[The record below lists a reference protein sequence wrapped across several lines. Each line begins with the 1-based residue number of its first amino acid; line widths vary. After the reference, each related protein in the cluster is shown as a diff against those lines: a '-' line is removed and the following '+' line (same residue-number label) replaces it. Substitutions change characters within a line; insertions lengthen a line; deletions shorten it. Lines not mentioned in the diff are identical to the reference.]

1 MVLFSPDIVVINLL
15 QMDVRKFLND
25 ILEELGSY
33 YDSLVIITPK
43 LLLASIVIFVVWF
56 LSRSI
61 RRFTDRKLKIRME
74 DPLLAAFLATM
85 TRFVVIVIGV
95 LLALRILGLGGIT
108 SSILAGAGISAFI
121 IGFAL
126 RDIGENFLAGILMAF
141 KRPFRVGDFVELKV
155 ITGPIIGKVLALSI
169 RDTRLKTPDGKDVY
183 VPNGMIVKNPL
194 INYTI
199 DGFLR
204 FDEVINLPSGGDYK
218 ELMESLRIA
227 AEAVDG
233 VIKKRK
239 KVAVFVSSINPK
251 GIELTV
257 SFWIDTFASQK
268 TSDKIRSDVLLRLQ
282 EIIEKQDDE

>member
-1 MVLFSPDIVVINLL
+1 
-15 QMDVRKFLND
+15 MDVRKFLND

-56 LSRSI
+56 LSRTI
-61 RRFTDRKLKIRME
+61 RRFTDRKLKMRME
-74 DPLLAAFLATM
+74 DPLLAEFLATM
-85 TRFVVIVIGV
+85 TRFVVIIFGV
-95 LLALRILGLGGIT
+95 LLALKILGLGGIT